1 MLRPGEEEHYLLVD
15 EGSSYRSNL
24 DYTGETE
31 GHPKKCPCAPGVSF
45 FALLF
50 LCGLMAALLYWTNNK
65 TTLVFFVLTVWM
77 VSLCFHE
84 FGHAITAYY
93 GGDYSVQDKGY
104 LTLDILQYTD
114 MIGTI
119 LIPLLILLLGG
130 IGLPGGAV
138 FVNLGRIDSKLWK
151 SVVSLAGPFAT
162 FLFALLICSIFVFY
176 EDVFGMTRDMQS
188 HDFFWNGL
196 AMCAFVQFT
205 ALLLNL
211 FPCPPFDGFGCIHP
225 WLPEFA
231 QDWLSS
237 NFNYTL
243 LSFAGLTLVFV
254 LFWRVPAV
262 MHLLFG
268 FTTFFGVPDGLAQD
282 GLTSFRLI

>member
-1 MLRPGEEEHYLLVD
+1 MG
-15 EGSSYRSNL
+15 
-24 DYTGETE
+24 
-31 GHPKKCPCAPGVSF
+31 
-45 FALLF
+45 
-50 LCGLMAALLYWTNNK
+50 ALLYWTNTK
-65 TTLVFFVLTVWM
+65 PALILFVLSVWM

-93 GGDYSVQDKGY
+93 GGDYTVKDKGY

-119 LIPLLILLLGG
+119 LVPLLILLLGG

-138 FVNLGRIDSKLWK
+138 FVNLARIESRLWK

-162 FLFALLICSIFVFY
+162 FLCALSICFIFVLC
-176 EDVFGMTRDMQS
+176 ESVLGMTRDMQN
-188 HDFFWNGL
+188 HELFWNGL

-205 ALLLNL
+205 ALILNL
-211 FPCPPFDGFGCIHP
+211 FPCPPFDGFGCIQP

-243 LSFAGLTLVFV
+243 CSFAGLTLVFI
-254 LFWRVPAV
+254 LFWKLPVV
-262 MHLLFG
+262 VTTLFAM
-268 FTTFFGVPDGLAQD
+268 TAFFGVPDGLAQA
-282 GLTSFRLI
+282 GLSSFRLI